1 MEKIELNGAQ
11 HLNNYSIVIF
21 RFSIRFASEQLF
33 FAIFFIM
40 LHTQESNSDEKMN
53 TGMHV

>member
-21 RFSIRFASEQLF
+21 RFSIRFALEQLF
-33 FAIFFIM
+33 FAIFLSCFILKNRIQM
-40 LHTQESNSDEKMN
+40 RK
-53 TGMHV
+53 